1 MTYTFNERAA
11 RLPYDMGN
19 KLKWLKFYIQWILF
33 IFPIVGLIFLVIG
46 LTFTCM
52 PYQFSDVERSLYT
65 PIYIISAIECI
76 VRIGMHSYVKDAES
90 IQAYNVLIFS
100 FFVPLI
106 FSFIFYVVQLGVYQ
120 DLVYSSE
127 ALHTISATLSSQFFG
142 TLIGGGIFIS
152 LNIVYIRKR
161 KGLFDGTAFTQ
172 SAPCKMSAS
181 PYTTV
186 TPSNSKFELNIPV
199 HSTEYHQTENNM
211 PQNQAW
217 TANVAYEDNST
228 PTIQTI
234 EPHEIHTEEIPQ
246 HNKETDKAKTECIPT
261 LERILVDTVMKSID
275 IVQGKLSFTDAQKA
289 ETAVFAKTLFYQY
302 VSRDITAHS
311 IAFARLVKNL
321 KQESDMPEDVI
332 ANIMR
337 MREAEYMKLIST
349 EGIEAMVS
357 AYINDIADLG
367 GNSFNKE
374 EFDARVRSFVKEVQA

>member
-19 KLKWLKFYIQWILF
+19 KLKWLKFYIQWHLF
-33 IFPIVGLIFLVIG
+33 ICPIIALIFLVIG
-46 LTFTCM
+46 LAFTCT
-52 PYQFSDVERSLYT
+52 PYQFSDVEISFYV
-65 PIYIISAIECI
+65 PIYIILIIQCV
-76 VRIGMHSYVKDAES
+76 VRISIHSYIKDADS
-90 IQAYNVLIFS
+90 IQSYNVLIFS
-100 FFVPLI
+100 LFVPII
-106 FSFIFYVVQLGVYQ
+106 FNFITYFTQLGIYQ
-120 DLVYSSE
+120 KLVYSTE
-127 ALHTISATLSSQFFG
+127 ALGAINADLSSQLFQN
-142 TLIGGGIFIS
+142 LIANGIFIS

-172 SAPCKMSAS
+172 STPCKMSAS
-181 PYTTV
+181 PYTAV
-186 TPSNSKFELNIPV
+186 TPSNSKFELNLHD

-217 TANVAYEDNST
+217 TANVAHEDNST

-289 ETAVFAKTLFYQY
+289 ETAIFAKTLFYQY